1 MIRRTLQL
9 ALCAALLAGCARGE
23 RRARGSGGRTHIV
36 AWTIGPEPTS
46 FTRKTNLIE
55 AGRRID
61 AERPGTVEVEVD
73 YATVASDAYQKK
85 LVFAFASGRSP
96 DIVCGGHEL
105 IGQLAPAGYI
115 IPLDDL
121 LAERADF
128 TADVFPVL
136 WRAMRWDDRT
146 FGVPQDNE
154 VRLVFARADV
164 LRHAGW
170 TDAEVAALPGRVE
183 RGEVSLDDYAA
194 IAESVVA
201 SGAVPG
207 GSAVWHRTRTGF
219 DWMQFVLA
227 FGGRLSDP
235 DTGKLVVSR
244 RAALATMR
252 FFDRLT
258 GDGAATPPGMM
269 SFPERTIMSGFTGG
283 PVLSYLTGGSWLRLE
298 WMDGFDISP
307 ERWRADFIYFPIPG
321 GRLPGMPA
329 SAPVRPV
336 SVSHPFA
343 CAVSARAVDRRLALE
358 VIVRSLDPD
367 LDVKHAIG
375 SSHLVVRRTSS
386 TSGPYRADPFLQD
399 MIALLRFTTFAPN
412 HPKLTRLQ
420 RILYD
425 AIRGVEVGALT
436 PEEATAFFEDVA
448 RARLGD
454 TVVVE
459 D

>member
-1 MIRRTLQL
+1 VRVL
-9 ALCAALLAGCARGE
+9 AAILAAAAAALTGCGAEGE
-23 RRARGSGGRTHIV
+23 RRAGDAGGRTRLV

-55 AGRRID
+55 AARRITAD
-61 AERPGTVEVEVD
+61 RPASPVAIDVD

-115 IPLDDL
+115 VPLDDML
-121 LAERADF
+121 TAHAAFR
-128 TADVFPVL
+128 ADVFPVL
-136 WRAMRWDDRT
+136 WQAMQWDGRT

-154 VRLVFARADV
+154 VRLVYLRADV
-164 LRHAGW
+164 LRKAGW
-170 TDAEVAALPGRVE
+170 SEERVAGLPGRVE

-194 IAESVVA
+194 IAEEVVA
-201 SGAVPG
+201 SGAIPPG
-207 GSAVWHRTRTGF
+207 NAIWHRTRTGF

-235 DTGKLVVSR
+235 ATGKLVVSR

-258 GDGAATPPGMM
+258 GPGAATPPGMM
-269 SFPERTIMSGFTGG
+269 SFPERTIMAGFTGG
-283 PVLSYLTGGSWLRLE
+283 PVLSYLTGGSWLKLE
-298 WMDGFDISP
+298 WTEGFDIAP
-307 ERWRADFIYFPIPG
+307 ERWERDFINFPIPG
-321 GRLPGMPA
+321 GRLPGA
-329 SAPVRPV
+329 EGPVRPV

-343 CAVSARAVDRRLALE
+343 CAVSARSANPELALE
-358 VIVRSLDPD
+358 VIVRSLDTD
-367 LDVKHAIG
+367 LDVAHALG
-375 SSHLVVRRTSS
+375 SSHLVVRKESS
-386 TSGPYRADPFLQD
+386 TSAPYRRDPFLQR
-399 MIALLRFTTFAPN
+399 MISLLRFTTFAPN

-420 RILYD
+420 RIIYD

-436 PEEATAFFEDVA
+436 PEEAAEFFEDVA

>member
-1 MIRRTLQL
+1 MSAR
-9 ALCAALLAGCARGE
+9 AAILLACLAACGPGE
-23 RRARGSGGRTHIV
+23 RRAKGDAGEPTQLL

-55 AGRRID
+55 AARRISAD
-61 AERPGTVEVEVD
+61 RPGDAVEVEVD

-115 IPLDDL
+115 VPLDDM
-121 LAERADF
+121 LAKHAAFRD
-128 TADVFPVL
+128 DVFPVL
-136 WRAMRWDDRT
+136 WQAMRWDHRT
-146 FGVPQDNE
+146 YGVPQDNE
-154 VRLVFARADV
+154 VRLVYMRAD
-164 LRHAGW
+164 LLLKAGW
-170 TDAEVAALPGRVE
+170 SELEVAALPGRVE

-194 IAESVVA
+194 IAEEVVA
-201 SGAVPG
+201 AGAVPP
-207 GSAVWHRTRTGF
+207 GSAIWHRTRTGF

-235 DTGKLVVSR
+235 DTGNLVVSR

-252 FFDRLT
+252 YFDRLT
-258 GDGAATPPGMM
+258 GPGAATPPGMM
-269 SFPERTIMSGFTGG
+269 SYPERTIMSGFSGG
-283 PVLSYLTGGSWLRLE
+283 PVLSYLTGGSWLKLE
-298 WMDGFDISP
+298 WMEGFDIP
-307 ERWRADFIYFPIPG
+307 PARWERDFIYFPIPG
-321 GRLPGMPA
+321 GRLPGA
-329 SAPVRPV
+329 TGPVRPV

-343 CAVSARAVDRRLALE
+343 CAVSARAASRELALE

-367 LDVKHAIG
+367 LDVAHAIG
-375 SSHLVVRRTSS
+375 SSHLVVRKASG
-386 TSGPYRADPFLQD
+386 TSGPYQADPFLQD

-436 PEEATAFFEDVA
+436 PEEAAEFFEDVA

-454 TVVVE
+454 AVMVE